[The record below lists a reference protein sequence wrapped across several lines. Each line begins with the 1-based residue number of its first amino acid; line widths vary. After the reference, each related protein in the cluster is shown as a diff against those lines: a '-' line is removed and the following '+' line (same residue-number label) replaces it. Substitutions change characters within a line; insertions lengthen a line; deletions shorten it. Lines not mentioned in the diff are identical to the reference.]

1 MKKLN
6 IPFLLFLVIGFMVLV
21 VGTHFLHGYQL
32 ARNAANLR
40 ERADRGTGQELKQ
53 TAYEAPT
60 RGELTSTHWR
70 ASTVCL

>member
-40 ERADRGTGQELKQ
+40 ERADR
-53 TAYEAPT
+53 A
-60 RGELTSTHWR
+60 GEKGDIDEQIRILQR
-70 ASTVCL
+70 YLR